1 MKKIYSKPAMQ
12 VEYFTM
18 SQNIAAGCNAVTGGN
33 SLGKPTHGDRGSCGW
48 DVGGA
53 IAWVGEGTG
62 CNFPCDENSE
72 ANGVCFNNPSGGNT
86 IFSS

>member
-18 SQNIAAGCNAVTGGN
+18 SQNIAAGCGAVGGGN
-33 SLGKPTHGDRGSCGW
+33 SLGKPTYGDPSNCGW
-48 DVGGA
+48 AVGDT
-53 IAWVGEGTG
+53 IAWVGESTG
-62 CNFPCDENSE
+62 CNFPCDENTDF
-72 ANGVCFNNPSGGNT
+72 AGICFNNPSGGNS